1 VAIDPPYPTSTPAP
15 DLVGGTIDI
24 TDRDAHAGPDG
35 NESLGELI
43 AATTRDLSAL
53 MRTEVELAKTEIKEE
68 VGQAAR
74 AGAMIGAGA
83 LIGYLALLLVLLA
96 AAWGIAEAVAPWAG
110 LLIVGVVTAA
120 VAAVLIVTGRNKL
133 AAVEAAPNTIETL
146 QEDVQ
151 WAKQQLS

>member
-1 VAIDPPYPTSTPAP
+1 MTMDQPQARPNRP
-15 DLVGGTIDI
+15 DDRSGATIDI
-24 TDRDAHAGPDG
+24 TDRESASGER
-35 NESLGELI
+35 ESLGELV

-68 VGQAAR
+68 VAEAGR

-83 LIGYLALLLVLLA
+83 LVGYLALLLLLLA
-96 AAWGIAEAVAPWAG
+96 AAWGIAEVVAPWAG
-110 LLIVGVVTAA
+110 LLIVGIVTAA
-120 VAAVLIVTGRNKL
+120 VAAVLVSIGRKKL